1 MAKRRQHRFG
11 LTRHASKKS
20 MSELSSHH
28 SVTVSDTIQAP
39 HDEES
44 SSLPRVAPPQARQDS
59 QTVKRAE

>member
-1 MAKRRQHRFG
+1 
-11 LTRHASKKS
+11 